1 MSVCIIVTGSPVG
14 GFDHIGLFKNEPDAV
29 AFASDHCEEDWW
41 VVALQHPDAYSG
53 VQDSA
58 PRVEIKSKKKKAK
71 RLRAKLAAAQ
81 AKIDELMLE
90 YCPNE
95 MTEKQLKVWGDNQ
108 RVAEIGNIHIRLR
121 NSLDKIFGKPP
132 GQYTGLIKELRVGV
146 GDTGAMINTAAH
158 VNAVM
163 WEAASAIE
171 LLCGAEKR
179 ARDDYM
185 QACSTIARMH
195 AAAIGR
201 IDGPEVGVV
210 DDVAKVRENMLLLR
224 RLLVSTY
231 SALVEMHVQH
241 GGFLFGN
248 PVVEQAIKDTEDKA

>member
-1 MSVCIIVTGSPVG
+1 MSVCIVVTGSPVG
-14 GFDHIGLFKNEPDAV
+14 GFDHIGLFKNEPEAV
-29 AFASDHCEEDWW
+29 AFADDHCEEDWW

-53 VQDSA
+53 EPSSTE
-58 PRVEIKSKKKKAK
+58 PKKKKK
-71 RLRAKLAAAQ
+71 KQRLRAKLAAAQ

-90 YCPNE
+90 YCPDE

-108 RVAEIGNIHIRLR
+108 RVAEIGNVHVRLR
-121 NSLDKIFGKPP
+121 NSLDEIFGKPP
-132 GQYTGLIKELRVGV
+132 GQYADLIRELRKGV

-163 WEAASAIE
+163 WEASSAIE
-171 LLCGAEKR
+171 LLRDAEKR

-201 IDGPEVGVV
+201 IDGPEVSVI

-231 SALVEMHVQH
+231 ADLVEMHVQH
-241 GGFLFGN
+241 GGFLFKS